1 MTRIAVTGHLGLP
14 AQTAAEVDKSV
25 RDLLAQ
31 HDASQMV
38 GVSCLA
44 GGTDQIF
51 AQAVLDFGGR
61 LEAIVVPAEYRNFD
75 DGPGSP
81 FTRLLA
87 QAHRVQK
94 IPTGQTRAQS
104 WTRAGVE
111 LLRGADLLVAVW
123 DGRPPGGYGGTA
135 DVATEALRRGMP
147 VRVIWPDT
155 T

>member
-14 AQTAAEVDKSV
+14 ARTAAEVDKAV
-25 RDLLAQ
+25 RDLLTQ
-31 HDASQMV
+31 HDATHLV

-44 GGTDQIF
+44 GGADQIF
-51 AQAVLDFGGR
+51 AQAVLDSGGQ

-81 FTRLLA
+81 FMRLLA
-87 QAHRVQK
+87 QAHRVQQ

-104 WTRAGVE
+104 WTRAGAE
-111 LLRGADLLVAVW
+111 LLREADLLVAVW

-135 DVATEALRRGMP
+135 DVATEAIRRGMP
-147 VRVIWPDT
+147 VRIIWPDAT
-155 T
+155 